1 MTDLETI
8 RVYDQQAEE
17 YAQMTDTHN
26 SDDPRLR
33 DLIDACPQRGRV
45 LDLGCGPGASAA
57 ALAKA
62 GMQVDATDASQ
73 EMVQMASQ
81 HPGVTAWQATFDELD
96 AIAPDTYDG
105 IWANFSLLHAPRSD
119 MPRHLAA
126 LRKAL
131 KPGGVFFIGLK
142 LGTGE
147 KRDKI
152 GRLYT
157 YYTQDE
163 LDTLLT
169 DAGFTVQNHRFGSGP
184 GLDGSMSDWI
194 SVACDG

>member
-1 MTDLETI
+1 VTDPETI

-17 YAQMTDTHN
+17 YAQMTDSHN

-33 DLIDACPQRGRV
+33 DLIEACPQGGRV

-62 GMQVDATDASQ
+62 GLLVDATDASQ
-73 EMVQMASQ
+73 EMVQMAAQ
-81 HPGVTAWQATFDELD
+81 HVGVTAWQAPFDDID
-96 AIAPDTYDG
+96 ASDTYDG

-126 LRKAL
+126 LHKAL

-142 LGTGE
+142 LGAGE
-147 KRDKI
+147 ARDKI

-157 YYTQDE
+157 YYSQEE
-163 LDTLLT
+163 LDKLLQ
-169 DAGFTVQNHRFGSGP
+169 DAGFTIRNHRFGSGA
-184 GLDGSMSDWI
+184 GLDGSVSDWI
-194 SVACDG
+194 SGAGDA